1 MNFYHSCKQITIF
14 HSVLNIAF
22 LVFFACILFSSQLTA
37 MPIPKADAGM
47 LNLTSWDF
55 DKDGTVRLEGD
66 WQFYWQ
72 KFIAPEQKPLTDGTF
87 IEVPKSWDGHQLN
100 DNRNAPAHG
109 YASYQLSVSLPQNS
123 PQLAL
128 KVIDIGEA
136 FRLYVNGKL
145 LHSGGETGTS
155 QSMSKPAFASG
166 VILLPENI
174 GNEINIVIH
183 VSNYNY
189 PRGGLWD
196 YITLGEISAIQSL
209 NELALG
215 YVIFL
220 ACSIGIIAIHHLSI
234 YFQRRQDRTP
244 LYLGLFCLAIL
255 LRIISTDDR
264 FLLELMPAISFTM
277 LIRLEYI
284 SFLLAIPAFAGFI
297 TNLLPGDYPKWMHLI
312 SKWFGLIFSCFV
324 MVTPVAIFSEFLP
337 LFQIYLVAC
346 VFFASYVFIQNV
358 KQNREVAKAFL
369 FGFIILA
376 AASINDVLVSVGLLS
391 TPIYL
396 VGPGMLFFILI
407 QSYSLSRRF
416 AKSFSQVEALSC
428 ELEDYA
434 HTLESKVNL
443 RTKELESANRQLSQL
458 ASIDG
463 LTGIANRRAFD
474 QILRHALAEHTHSG
488 AELALILCDIDL
500 FKAYNDT
507 YGHLEGDDAL
517 RKVAQCIS
525 DMLPENV
532 NTVARYGGEEF
543 AILLPNSDLNFAV
556 AIAQRIN
563 KAVQKLNIVHES
575 SASNGQLTISCG
587 VAAILPT
594 KLTEPETLIAQADN
608 ALYAS
613 KAAGRNTTV
622 AAS

>member
-1 MNFYHSCKQITIF
+1 MNFYHTNKKIVIF

-22 LVFFACILFSSQLTA
+22 LVLLSWILFSSHLAA
-37 MPIPKADAGM
+37 MPIPKADAGI

-72 KFIAPEQKPLTDGTF
+72 KFIAPEQKPLTEGTF

-109 YASYQLSVSLPQNS
+109 YASYQLSISLPQNS

-166 VILLPENI
+166 VIFLPENI

-196 YITLGEISAIQSL
+196 YITLGEISA
-209 NELALG
+209 
-215 YVIFL
+215 V
-220 ACSIGIIAIHHLSI
+220 
-234 YFQRRQDRTP
+234 
-244 LYLGLFCLAIL
+244 
-255 LRIISTDDR
+255 
-264 FLLELMPAISFTM
+264 
-277 LIRLEYI
+277 
-284 SFLLAIPAFAGFI
+284 
-297 TNLLPGDYPKWMHLI
+297 
-312 SKWFGLIFSCFV
+312 
-324 MVTPVAIFSEFLP
+324 
-337 LFQIYLVAC
+337 
-346 VFFASYVFIQNV
+346 QN
-358 KQNREVAKAFL
+358 
-369 FGFIILA
+369 
-376 AASINDVLVSVGLLS
+376 
-391 TPIYL
+391 
-396 VGPGMLFFILI
+396 
-407 QSYSLSRRF
+407 
-416 AKSFSQVEALSC
+416 
-428 ELEDYA
+428 
-434 HTLESKVNL
+434 
-443 RTKELESANRQLSQL
+443 
-458 ASIDG
+458 
-463 LTGIANRRAFD
+463 
-474 QILRHALAEHTHSG
+474 
-488 AELALILCDIDL
+488 
-500 FKAYNDT
+500 
-507 YGHLEGDDAL
+507 
-517 RKVAQCIS
+517 
-525 DMLPENV
+525 
-532 NTVARYGGEEF
+532 
-543 AILLPNSDLNFAV
+543 
-556 AIAQRIN
+556 
-563 KAVQKLNIVHES
+563 LNIVHES